1 MHLLILGVL
10 FQKRTYLLLNSNN
23 LFYSSLL
30 RKNNMQKNYSEK
42 KFFNSSLQPKSETIN
57 FLINYSKSLSI
68 IKLNSINIEIN
79 LN

>member
-68 IKLNSINIEIN
+68 IGLNSKKLEIN

>member
-30 RKNNMQKNYSEK
+30 RKNNMQKNYSKK
-42 KFFNSSLQPKSETIN
+42 KFLNSSLQPKSETIN

-68 IKLNSINIEIN
+68 IELNSKKIEIN

>member
-1 MHLLILGVL
+1 MLLSILGVL
-10 FQKRTYLLLNSNN
+10 FQKKIYLLLNSNN
-23 LFYSSLL
+23 LFFSSLL
-30 RKNNMQKNYSEK
+30 RKNNMQKNYSK
-42 KFFNSSLQPKSETIN
+42 KNLLSLKLQPKTETIN

>member
-1 MHLLILGVL
+1 MHLSILGVL

-30 RKNNMQKNYSEK
+30 RKNNMQKNYSK
-42 KFFNSSLQPKSETIN
+42 KKLLISSLQPKSETIN
-57 FLINYSKSLSI
+57 FLINYSKSLGI
-68 IKLNSINIEIN
+68 VKLNSKKIEIN

>member
-1 MHLLILGVL
+1 
-10 FQKRTYLLLNSNN
+10 

-30 RKNNMQKNYSEK
+30 RKNNMQKNYSKK

-68 IKLNSINIEIN
+68 IELNSKKLEIN

>member
-1 MHLLILGVL
+1 MHLSILGVL

-30 RKNNMQKNYSEK
+30 RKNNMQKNYSK
-42 KFFNSSLQPKSETIN
+42 KKLLISSLQPKSETIN

-68 IKLNSINIEIN
+68 IELNSKKLEIN